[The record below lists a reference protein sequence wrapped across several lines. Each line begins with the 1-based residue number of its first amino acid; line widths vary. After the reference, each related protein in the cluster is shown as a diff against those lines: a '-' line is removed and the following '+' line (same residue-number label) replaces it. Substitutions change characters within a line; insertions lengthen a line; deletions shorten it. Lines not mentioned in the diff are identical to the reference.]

1 MDIRRVDLN
10 LLPVLDAVLRHR
22 NATLAAADLGMS
34 QSALSSALGRLRV
47 LLGDELFIRTG
58 HGLSPTARAQALAA
72 PLAHVLT
79 QVRDTI
85 LQPESF
91 EPTMVDR
98 EFCLNLSDVGGYVL
112 WPRLV
117 HAVQRAA
124 PGVTLRLKTLPEP
137 EINRAFEQ
145 GQIDLAIGVYPS
157 LPETVFQ
164 RRLYERVYVG
174 IARASHPLAGR
185 SLSLTGFAE
194 APQIAVHTSS
204 RIQQQI
210 DTLLQ
215 TQGLR
220 RKRVIELPSYLMLPP
235 LLLSGDYLAVVPA
248 QYLETFGETSA
259 VSAMDLPFSLPIST
273 VRVHWHRRCHDEVG
287 NQWLRRLIIAV
298 LTDEQSDASS

>member
-1 MDIRRVDLN
+1 MN

-34 QSALSSALGRLRV
+34 QSALSSALGRLR
-47 LLGDELFIRTG
+47 LLLNDELFIRTG

-72 PLAHVLT
+72 PVAQVMA

-85 LQPESF
+85 LQPGSF
-91 EPTMVDR
+91 EPSMVDR

-117 HAVQRAA
+117 HAVQAAA

-157 LPETVFQ
+157 LPETLFQ
-164 RRLYERVYVG
+164 RRVYERVYVG
-174 IARASHPLAGR
+174 IARVGHPLAGR
-185 SLSLTGFAE
+185 SSSLAGFAE

-210 DTLLQ
+210 EALLQ
-215 TQGLR
+215 ARGLR
-220 RKRVIELPSYLMLPP
+220 RKRVIELPSYLMLLPM
-235 LLLSGDYLAVVPA
+235 LLSGDYLAVVPA
-248 QYLETFGETSA
+248 QYLETFDDTPALTA
-259 VSAMDLPFSLPIST
+259 VELPFSLPTST
-273 VRVHWHRRCHDEVG
+273 VRVHWHRRSHDEVG

-298 LTDEQSDASS
+298 LTDEKPGAGSGA